1 MISFKK
7 FTRKELLSLIQS
19 EKANFIDLDGFPYAH
34 TKKTLL
40 MKDRELISNV
50 VSFVDNII
58 PYQKN
63 FIISLDTLIIMFKE
77 VYGVKSYRRV
87 LLNSL
92 FILNLYGSF
101 LHSDILLINLRKTR
115 FQKYLREVFERANRA
130 LPTTSNRA

>member
-1 MISFKK
+1 
-7 FTRKELLSLIQS
+7 
-19 EKANFIDLDGFPYAH
+19 
-34 TKKTLL
+34 